1 VAERTTHVYSTDTT
15 TADEQRVTHAFST
28 ASANGVKLLVS
39 HVYATF
45 TTVKGAVPLVCPAI
59 AAPIATILTERL
71 QRFHEIIC
79 PGIANPIAD
88 ITFTR
93 PYSNIICPAIA
104 KPIPFCEYLYRPR
117 PPIFTGGAGITTAVL
132 PRRQTVST
140 RALRRRRRR
149 ISRRR

>member
-15 TADEQRVTHAFST
+15 SGDEQRVTHAFST
-28 ASANGVKLLVS
+28 ASSNAIKLFVT

-45 TTVKGAVPLVCPAI
+45 TTVIGIYKISCPAIAVGVANILVARFKAHVVCPAI
-59 AAPIATILTERL
+59 AAPIANIFIFKPPRNYFL
-71 QRFHEIIC
+71 HC
-79 PGIANPIAD
+79 PTIANPIAEC
-88 ITFTR
+88 
-93 PYSNIICPAIA
+93 IIEY
-104 KPIPFCEYLYRPR
+104 KPFSAP
-117 PPIFTGGAGITTAVL
+117 FTGGAGITTAVL